1 LPPGAKAVKSPDR
14 PRGGRYSHPGHVREI
29 SKDAVMARRARTTAR
44 EPSENGS
51 SGAPA
56 RGRGGPGQARRR
68 RSGRSTAA
76 LITAAVGVS
85 ALVLVGLS
93 FQTIQARKSC
103 ETSPVLN
110 IAVSDDL
117 APAVEQVAQNFNQ
130 QNHIAAGHCVQVQVT
145 EAQSSVVA
153 ARLDGQ
159 GSSAG
164 QAAVAAWIP
173 DSTLWVDVARSYPR
187 GAQTVQP
194 TGTEVAESPLM
205 TAMPMAGARETGA
218 FDSPAGWNVLLPAG
232 NGGPPASM
240 NMKVLIPDPQN
251 SAAGLA
257 TLVELSRLL
266 GSGSGARATFTSFVI
281 DSEATAEFDNPTSLA
296 SFVAAA
302 GPAFGGRAVTVTSE
316 QAVIAYD
323 RANPSAPLAAQYPS
337 GLQAKLGTQALDYP
351 FVLTTSD
358 PAQQAAARQ
367 FEQALRTPYAA
378 ALIRYDGFRTASGV
392 ADQTPA
398 SFGLQTQMLQ
408 QAAVATASE
417 AQTNLEAWGRLS
429 VGSAVLTLIDVSHSM
444 GALDGNG
451 TQTLEQETTVTTV
464 IGLALFPD
472 NTQLGLWQIGNNFG
486 NGQPYQ
492 QLVPLGGVTQQLGL
506 ITRRQQLQQIDEA
519 LHPTSQPQRLND
531 AILDGYKA
539 MIAEYRPN
547 YQNALIVLTSGVDD
561 GPGDMSTAALIAQVR
576 KLFNPNRP
584 VQIIIDQLGTAGNFA
599 TMQQIVA
606 VTGGAAFLVN
616 NPALI
621 GKDFIEAFSH
631 RLCDPRCSPT
641 P

>member
-1 LPPGAKAVKSPDR
+1 
-14 PRGGRYSHPGHVREI
+14 
-29 SKDAVMARRARTTAR
+29 MARRARTAAQ

-51 SGAPA
+51 SGT
-56 RGRGGPGQARRR
+56 RRR
-68 RSGRSTAA
+68 RSGPSTAA
-76 LITAAVGVS
+76 LVTTAVGVF

-110 IAVSDDL
+110 VAVTDDL
-117 APAVEQVAQNFNQ
+117 APAAEQVAQNFNQ
-130 QNHIAAGHCVQVQVT
+130 QDHIADGRCVQVQIT

-173 DSTLWVDVARSYPR
+173 DSTLWVDVARSYPK
-187 GAQTVQP
+187 GAQAVQP

-205 TAMPMAGARETGA
+205 TAMPMTVARETGA

-232 NGGPPASM
+232 NGGPPAAM
-240 NMKVLIPDPQN
+240 GMKVLIPDPAD

-266 GSGSGARATFTSFVI
+266 GSGSAARATFTSFVI
-281 DSEATAEFDNPTSLA
+281 SSEATSEFDNPTSLA

-323 RANPSAPLAAQYPS
+323 RANPSTPLAAQYPA
-337 GLQAKLGTQALDYP
+337 GLQAKLGTEALDYP
-351 FVLTTSD
+351 FVLTTAD
-358 PAQQAAARQ
+358 PVQQAAARQ
-367 FEQALRTPYAA
+367 FEQALRSPYAA
-378 ALIRYDGFRTASGV
+378 SVIRYDGFRTASGV

-398 SFGLQTQMLQ
+398 GFGLQTQMLQ
-408 QAAVATASE
+408 QAAGATASE

-444 GALDGNG
+444 GAPDGNG
-451 TQTLEQETTVTTV
+451 TQTLEQETTVTTT

-472 NTQLGLWQIGNNFG
+472 NTQLGLWEIADNFG
-486 NGQPYQ
+486 GNKPYQ
-492 QLVPLGGVTQQLGL
+492 QLVPLGGLTQQLGL
-506 ITRRQQLQQIDEA
+506 ITRRQQLEQINQA
-519 LHPTSQPQRLND
+519 LHPNSQPQRLND

-576 KLFNPNRP
+576 KLFNPNRA

-599 TMQQIVA
+599 AMQQIAA
-606 VTGGAAFLVN
+606 VTGGEAFLVN

-631 RLCDPRCSPT
+631 RLCDPRCTPT